1 MYECFL
7 STTDKINYSKPI
19 LKEYTFCATPSPLF
33 LIRPFIKDLEKKNK
47 ICFVNQSKIITLL
60 KRHQQKRR
68 IICPT
73 DKQDKK
79 WIDIAIATKS
89 RFLFFNPVF
98 NTSLPILPNPFTPT
112 FTTIFSSLE
121 YLKIFIS
128 CLTCSK
134 DYIN

>member
-89 RFLFFNPVF
+89 RFIITTDNGLLC
-98 NTSLPILPNPFTPT
+98 LPQIKYNGETGEC
-112 FTTIFSSLE
+112 LE
-121 YLKIFIS
+121 PKTYNIH
-128 CLTCSK
+128 
-134 DYIN
+134 YNA